1 MRTRSL
7 AAALEDV
14 RTARRWYLRERGR
27 RPAEDFGRAYRE
39 TRAQIRRWPRSGQEV
54 DSGIRRMLV
63 EGFPYEVI
71 YRVRGNFAEIV
82 AVAHSSRQP
91 GYWRDRTS

>member
-1 MRTRSL
+1 
-7 AAALEDV
+7 
-14 RTARRWYLRERGR
+14 
-27 RPAEDFGRAYRE
+27 
-39 TRAQIRRWPRSGQEV
+39 
-54 DSGIRRMLV
+54 MLV